1 MKEKVQ
7 VAISAD
13 GTEIVGRV
21 RGEGPPL
28 VLVHGGWGDGEVGYE
43 ALVPYLA
50 RRFTC
55 YTPSTRGRGL
65 SGDNSDHSVDRLVED
80 LVAFID
86 MIGGPVCLVGWSGIE
101 AVLGA
106 AARSD
111 AVAAMAIFEGYIPT
125 VAEQGELAALGAAI
139 DGAAAVAA
147 VGNLADA
154 ARAFAPY
161 VVNGTERAALAPDFH
176 ERWGRSIPAMLRYFQ
191 QNATADGPK
200 AYDGG
205 QLARISVPVLA
216 LWGPAPPTPHLW
228 RSPRGI
234 SRSTLR
240 MVRSVSWLASGI
252 SPPWLHRS
260 SLPGNWPPFLKRSR
274 PWRIVGFPSILGFGR
289 PDGRESRQ
297 DWAPDGRI
305 RRLA

>member
-21 RGEGPPL
+21 RGEGPAL

-43 ALVPYLA
+43 AMVPYLA

-65 SGDNSDHSVDRLVED
+65 SGDNPDHSANRLVED

-86 MIGGPVCLVGWSGIE
+86 MVGGPVCLVGWSGIDP
-101 AVLGA
+101 VLGA

-111 AVAAMAIFEGYIPT
+111 AVAAMAIFEGYVPT
-125 VAEQGELAALGAAI
+125 VADDGELAALGAALERT
-139 DGAAAVAA
+139 AALAA

-161 VVNGTERAALAPDFH
+161 VVNDTERSALAPDFH

-191 QNATADGPK
+191 QNATAAGPK

-216 LWGPAPPTPHLW
+216 LWGTGTTHPAFVEKSARYLAEHLADGQVRELAGVGHFAPVAAPEFLAGELAAFFGKVPAMENSW
-228 RSPRGI
+228 I
-234 SRSTLR
+234 S
-240 MVRSVSWLASGI
+240 
-252 SPPWLHRS
+252 
-260 SLPGNWPPFLKRSR
+260 
-274 PWRIVGFPSILGFGR
+274 
-289 PDGRESRQ
+289 
-297 DWAPDGRI
+297 
-305 RRLA
+305 